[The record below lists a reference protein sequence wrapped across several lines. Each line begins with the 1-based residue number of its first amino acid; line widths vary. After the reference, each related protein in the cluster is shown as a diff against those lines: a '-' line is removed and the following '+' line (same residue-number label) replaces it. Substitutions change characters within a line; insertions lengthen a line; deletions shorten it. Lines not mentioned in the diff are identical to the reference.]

1 MSPDNL
7 GRVDQYLDL
16 LFEALYPYF
25 ERTLLGAFGPDWQAR
40 VLEKFSDFKR
50 MDEDW
55 RQDHRAVFNVIVHST
70 FWDGAFEGSL
80 RPDDRTRV
88 RELLSTANK
97 SAHKQRH
104 AISTVVVYRTLDNVR
119 EILKSI
125 GVKAGVKEGLRPQ
138 DEIKLLRHR
147 LAELGVAEDAKPSAT
162 DPTRPV
168 SARTPADAPDVL
180 ISDSTADVGSL
191 RRHRARRPGGDG
203 SSIPG
208 HVGAERSDK
217 IDSTPNGNP
226 ALALARQLLRL
237 DKAGRDPKANARAG
251 AAEELATLGPLL
263 VHVHPV
269 VASNLRE
276 KDPGARL
283 RAAAAALG
291 QGLQGAA
298 VRALIDALEDAD
310 LDVKKS
316 AVQELRAIGFAA
328 HPAAATLVPFLE
340 HPDSALSSEAA
351 MALTVISSGVA
362 PLTAILESKNCNDP
376 AWKHSEVQYYAI
388 ASLSRQLA
396 SLGRPTALAQEARQA
411 LPALV
416 KAAEDDDPDL
426 RLSAVKVL
434 GQIQGEPVLTL
445 PALCSALRDDK
456 DRDVRWAAALALGE
470 YGEVAAPVVPEL
482 IGALAD
488 DDVQVRVGAATAL
501 GKIGPKAI
509 TALPALIRALDDRY
523 EQLQQCA
530 KGALVK
536 IGWKPD
542 PSDPKDVAILAS
554 PCWTVKEKNDLLRP
568 PPLRPAVPA
577 LVPARRY
584 ATAEERETHE
594 RALVEARARQE
605 ENRRRLEA
613 AVTAWREA
621 GQRGKEL
628 RDEPGPNSQ

>member
-25 ERTLLGAFGPDWQAR
+25 ERTLQGAFGPDWQAR
-40 VLEKFSDFKR
+40 VLEKFSDFDR

-70 FWDGAFEGSL
+70 FWDRAFQGSL

-88 RELLSTANK
+88 RELLSAANK
-97 SAHKQRH
+97 SAHKQRR

-125 GVKAGVKEGLRPQ
+125 GVEAGVKEGLRPQ
-138 DEIKLLRHR
+138 DEIELLRHR
-147 LAELGVAEDAKPSAT
+147 LAELGVAEAAKPSAP
-162 DPTRPV
+162 DPARPV
-168 SARTPADAPDVL
+168 SARSPADAPDVP
-180 ISDSTADVGSL
+180 ISDPTANVGSL
-191 RRHRARRPGGDG
+191 RRHRARRPGDDG

-208 HVGAERSDK
+208 HVGAERSER

-269 VASNLRE
+269 VASKLRE

-283 RAAAAALG
+283 RAATEALG
-291 QGLQGAA
+291 QGLRGAA
-298 VRALIDALEDAD
+298 VRALVEALEDDD
-310 LDVKKS
+310 LDVKRIAVRDLKEIGS
-316 AVQELRAIGFAA
+316 ADERAT
-328 HPAAATLVPFLE
+328 ATLTALLE

-351 MALTVISSGVA
+351 MALTVISRGVA

-376 AWKHSEVQYYAI
+376 AWKQSEVQYYAI
-388 ASLSRQLA
+388 SSLSRQLSA
-396 SLGRPTALAQEARQA
+396 TRPAALAQDARQA

-434 GQIQGEPVLTL
+434 GQIRGEPVLSL
-445 PALCSALRDDK
+445 PALCSALRDDE

-482 IGALAD
+482 IAALGD

-501 GKIGPKAI
+501 GKIGPMAI
-509 TALPALIRALDDRY
+509 TALPALIRALDDRD
-523 EQLQQCA
+523 EQLRQCA

-554 PCWTVKEKNDLLRP
+554 PCWTVKEKYNLLSPPRP
-568 PPLRPAVPA
+568 RPAVPA
-577 LVPARRY
+577 PVPVRRY
-584 ATAEERETHE
+584 ATAEERVAHE

-621 GQRGKEL
+621 RQRDKEL
-628 RDEPGPNSQ
+628 RDEPANSQ